1 MLGSNL
7 LRQREGFEKR
17 IKDCVLTKKE
27 QVSFSF
33 PKTIVRMSVCFSFKS
48 EEKFVFHSENYMQL
62 LQLH

>member
-1 MLGSNL
+1 MG
-7 LRQREGFEKR
+7 

-33 PKTIVRMSVCFSFKS
+33 AKTKVRMSVCLSFKS
-48 EEKFVFHSENYMQL
+48 EEKFVFHSGNWVQL